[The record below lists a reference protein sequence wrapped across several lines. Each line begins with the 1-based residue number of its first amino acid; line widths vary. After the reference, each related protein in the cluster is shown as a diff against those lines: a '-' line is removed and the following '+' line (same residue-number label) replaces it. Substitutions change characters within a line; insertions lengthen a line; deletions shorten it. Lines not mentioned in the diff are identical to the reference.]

1 MRKNFLTIAEIAFL
15 LIGATNV
22 YADAP
27 GIVEVANLGDR
38 TIVDCRAYSEGLA
51 AIKDSTYGWGYI
63 DEDGKIV
70 IEPQFQ
76 EARDFS
82 KGYACVKR
90 NGNQMF
96 IDKTGNTVSAGWKN
110 YGTEYSEGIL
120 QVQDENGKWGYV
132 DTNGE
137 IVLEPQWDSSS
148 EFHDGL
154 AAAEKDGLYGYI
166 NTTGKFVIPPQ
177 WDYAGAFDDSGLG
190 YIVKNKE
197 RGYIDEN
204 GNIVISPQFDDC
216 QGSFSEDLQAVSRNG
231 KWGFIDKSGKFVIAP
246 KYESAGNFVQGVA
259 AVKIDGEWKYIN
271 KNEETVFESISL
283 ASTFSEGYAVFKDE
297 GYGLLDKDGNIILN
311 IICVQQ

>member
-154 AAAEKDGLYGYI
+154 AAAEKDGL
-166 NTTGKFVIPPQ
+166 
-177 WDYAGAFDDSGLG
+177 
-190 YIVKNKE
+190 
-197 RGYIDEN
+197 
-204 GNIVISPQFDDC
+204 
-216 QGSFSEDLQAVSRNG
+216 
-231 KWGFIDKSGKFVIAP
+231 
-246 KYESAGNFVQGVA
+246 
-259 AVKIDGEWKYIN
+259 
-271 KNEETVFESISL
+271 
-283 ASTFSEGYAVFKDE
+283 
-297 GYGLLDKDGNIILN
+297 
-311 IICVQQ
+311 